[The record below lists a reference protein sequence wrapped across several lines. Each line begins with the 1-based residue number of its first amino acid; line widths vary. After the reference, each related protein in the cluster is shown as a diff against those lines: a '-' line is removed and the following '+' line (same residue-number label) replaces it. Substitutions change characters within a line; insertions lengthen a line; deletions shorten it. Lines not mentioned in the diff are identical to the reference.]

1 MKKRSLRVKEWRGR
15 KRAQGLRPLS
25 LWLDTATY
33 GRLQAMA
40 EREQVS
46 PAAIVTQALRAI
58 EPGGAPRQALPLPLN
73 ESNFGLVGVSLRA
86 RRAGQDR
93 LKIQPIKPPVVRL
106 PQA

>member
-40 EREQVS
+40 QHEQTS
-46 PAAIVTQALRAI
+46 PAAIVTRAL
-58 EPGGAPRQALPLPLN
+58 
-73 ESNFGLVGVSLRA
+73 VSLES
-86 RRAGQDR
+86 GGGV
-93 LKIQPIKPPVVRL
+93 KPFPFR
-106 PQA
+106 

>member
-40 EREQVS
+40 QREQTS
-46 PAAIVTQALRAI
+46 PAAIVTQALRRL
-58 EPGGAPRQALPLPLN
+58 EPGG
-73 ESNFGLVGVSLRA
+73 EGVKTFPFR
-86 RRAGQDR
+86 
-93 LKIQPIKPPVVRL
+93 
-106 PQA
+106 

>member
-40 EREQVS
+40 QREQTS

-58 EPGGAPRQALPLPLN
+58 EPGGAP
-73 ESNFGLVGVSLRA
+73 V
-86 RRAGQDR
+86 
-93 LKIQPIKPPVVRL
+93 KPFPFR
-106 PQA
+106 

>member
-40 EREQVS
+40 QREQVS
-46 PAAIVTQALRAI
+46 PAHIVTRAL
-58 EPGGAPRQALPLPLN
+58 
-73 ESNFGLVGVSLRA
+73 VSLESGGGVKTFPFR
-86 RRAGQDR
+86 
-93 LKIQPIKPPVVRL
+93 
-106 PQA
+106 

>member
-1 MKKRSLRVKEWRGR
+1 MRKRSRQVAQWRSH

-40 EREQVS
+40 QREQTS

-58 EPGGAPRQALPLPLN
+58 EPGGAP
-73 ESNFGLVGVSLRA
+73 V
-86 RRAGQDR
+86 
-93 LKIQPIKPPVVRL
+93 KPFPFR
-106 PQA
+106 

>member
-46 PAAIVTQALRAI
+46 PAHIITQAL
-58 EPGGAPRQALPLPLN
+58 
-73 ESNFGLVGVSLRA
+73 VSLES
-86 RRAGQDR
+86 GGG
-93 LKIQPIKPPVVRL
+93 VR
-106 PQA
+106 PFPFR